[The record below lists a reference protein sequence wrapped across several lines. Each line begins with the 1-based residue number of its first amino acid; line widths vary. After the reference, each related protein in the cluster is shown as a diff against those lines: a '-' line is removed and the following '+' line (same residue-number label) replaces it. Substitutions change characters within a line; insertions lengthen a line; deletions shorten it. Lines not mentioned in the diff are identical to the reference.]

1 MTNICYITDNGYV
14 QHTLVSMASLKTN
27 KYPTSEYKV
36 FVVCDN
42 VDQDKKDMF
51 KKFSDDKFKI
61 EIVDVKNQDF
71 EKKEYEIG
79 KYISASTYIRLRLP
93 SILKGIDRVL
103 YMDGDVIVQDDLTE
117 LFNIDMG
124 ENFTIAGSLDYGT
137 CISSLTW
144 DKVDY
149 IRNTLQGYERTYVN
163 AGVLVMEL
171 GKLRKSK
178 FEKRCK
184 ELYDTRKD
192 FIYADQDIINFA
204 EQRNIKVFPIY
215 WNCPILAFY
224 INYANQSPELIR
236 EMIGRIYHIGYGNLM
251 DIVYK
256 SKIIHINGDKKYIHE
271 IPYLN
276 ALYQRYFK
284 IAYEYNLVG
293 EKL

>member
-42 VDQDKKDMF
+42 VDLDKKDMF
-51 KKFSDDKFKI
+51 KKFSDDRFKI

-149 IRNTLQGYERTYVN
+149 IRDTLPGYERTYVN
-163 AGVLVMEL
+163 AGVLLMEL

-192 FIYADQDIINFA
+192 FIYAD
-204 EQRNIKVFPIY
+204 
-215 WNCPILAFY
+215 
-224 INYANQSPELIR
+224 
-236 EMIGRIYHIGYGNLM
+236 
-251 DIVYK
+251 
-256 SKIIHINGDKKYIHE
+256 
-271 IPYLN
+271 
-276 ALYQRYFK
+276 
-284 IAYEYNLVG
+284 
-293 EKL
+293 